1 MRTGC
6 ISHPA
11 NERLLIIREWQVE
24 FCKGDRVAAAL
35 LSFFEYW
42 HSIKLAINERREAS
56 LYQHHTESQL
66 IEGIFGIG
74 KKDTIRRAINFLE
87 STKCITIHSNPDPS
101 PKAKLDRKRFF
112 LLHPEVLTQYIF
124 ERSTESRSP
133 VIEKP
138 VADDRKIGRLYKESK
153 ITNSKTTEEEYPPI
167 SPQQGDLS
175 LEAGIEF
182 EFSEEDELPED
193 SPEPEVVATPNSED
207 SREVPKPES
216 TSQQERN
223 SPDGTSFPGVEQFAN
238 SISTQ
243 DNDLPDHAIA
253 HPAMLSPVQKTEDRF
268 HRDRNYL
275 LKLEKFAAVW
285 NENKPD
291 DWLHVKLDR
300 GAFKTQLTTAMKRYE
315 GTVEEL
321 EKELS
326 EAIAYAK
333 TTKEAQKPLTAL
345 DLCNYSFSKLAEWSA
360 KWKARHQPKESAHP
374 ISSAIDSLDDD
385 WMDDDWMDEVKRI
398 FEENQ

>member
-42 HSIKLAINERREAS
+42 HSIKLATNERRETS
-56 LYQHHTESQL
+56 LYQHHTENQL

-124 ERSTESRSP
+124 ERSTENRSP

-182 EFSEEDELPED
+182 EFSEEDELPEN

-223 SPDGTSFPGVEQFAN
+223 SPDGTNFPGVEQLGN

-243 DNDLPDHAIA
+243 NDELPDHAIA

-300 GAFKTQLTTAMKRYE
+300 GAFKTQLTAAMKRYE

-385 WMDDDWMDEVKRI
+385 WMDEVKRI
-398 FEENQ
+398 YEENQ